1 MKKEYNNN
9 LIFDNLEDAD
19 AEVLSPF
26 AVQSNDLHFGVADN

>member
-19 AEVLSPF
+19 AEVISLF
-26 AVQSNDLHFGVADN
+26 VARTDGLHFGAADN